1 MPMNSSRTVAA
12 PVMYSASAGLLR
24 SNLQTTF
31 RVELE
36 LTKKCLTYKLLR
48 CNLNTLITGMRGLQS
63 KQLASPF
70 ATEQPLALRLLP
82 HPDQTL

>member
-1 MPMNSSRTVAA
+1 
-12 PVMYSASAGLLR
+12 
-24 SNLQTTF
+24 
-31 RVELE
+31 
-36 LTKKCLTYKLLR
+36 LR